1 MADEKIEPVD
11 KDKLDLAIP
20 ETLPTIPLRDLVVFP
35 TMVFPL
41 LIGRQSTLKAVDKAI
56 ETDRLVFLVAQR
68 DPSQEEPS
76 GRDLFRVG
84 VIGRIMQ
91 TLKLPNG
98 LVKVLVEGLARAN
111 AIHTHRDGD
120 NFMTRI
126 DLWEEIDEMT
136 TEIEG
141 GFRHV
146 LDTFRE
152 YVQLNRHLPDE
163 ILFSATAIATSR
175 RLPDFIMGY
184 LNVEMETKQKIL
196 EIRPLFER
204 TVAISRLLDKE
215 IEILKVEKSID
226 SQVRDKISRSQRN
239 FYLQEQMRII
249 KKELG
254 EDIDEDYSDIILY
267 RKKIKKANLPT
278 PVKDKANEELD
289 KLKGMPML
297 SPEASVIKNF
307 LDWIT
312 ALPWTQKTEDKIN
325 IKDAERILE
334 EDHFGLY
341 KPKERILEHL
351 AVLQRVG
358 NVRGQII
365 CFVGPPGVGKTSLG
379 RSIARAMGRNFV
391 RVSLGG
397 IRDEAEIRGHR
408 RTYIGSMPGR
418 IIQSMKRAATIN
430 PVFLLDEVD
439 KMSVD
444 FRGDPSS
451 ALLEVLDP
459 EQNKCFSDHY
469 LEVDYDLSQVMF
481 ITTANVRHNIPIPLQ
496 DRMEIIELP
505 GYLTHEKI
513 EIAIQFLIP
522 KQLKE
527 HGLKSEEI
535 RFSRS
540 AIQGIIE
547 GYTREAGVREL
558 ERDIAKICRKV
569 TRKRVEEPQTKA
581 TSITKTTLEKY
592 LGVPRFRDTEIEEGS
607 RVGMA
612 TGLAWTSTGGEIL
625 NIQVALMKGKG
636 QLTLTGQLGDV
647 MKESAR
653 AALSYIRANADTLG
667 VNPDFYK
674 TREIHIHIPEG
685 SIPKDGP
692 SAGVTLATALL
703 SALRNE
709 PVPADVAM
717 TGEITLMGNIL
728 PIGGLAEKLMAARRA
743 NIQRIIIPRKN
754 EKDLKEIAPAVKNG
768 LNIKLVGHIQEI
780 WKELFVG
787 LPTSADIP
795 LPAKWVSHP
804 QQPRP
809 S

>member
-1 MADEKIEPVD
+1 MTDKKEPEID
-11 KDKLDLAIP
+11 DRLNLEIP
-20 ETLPTIPLRDLVVFP
+20 ENLPTIPLRDLVVFP

-41 LIGRQSTLKAVDKAI
+41 LIGRQSTLKAIDKAT
-56 ETDRLVFLVAQR
+56 ESDRLVFLVAQR
-68 DPSQEEPS
+68 DPAQEEPS

-84 VIGRIMQ
+84 VVGRIMQ

-98 LVKVLVEGLARAN
+98 LVKVLVEGIARAGVVK
-111 AIHTHRDGD
+111 IHREGEG
-120 NFMTRI
+120 FQSQI
-126 DLWEEIDEMT
+126 SVWEETDEMN

-141 GFRHV
+141 ASRHSLEV
-146 LDTFRE
+146 FRE

-163 ILFSATAIATSR
+163 ILFSASAIATSR

-184 LNVEMETKQKIL
+184 VNVEMETKQRIL
-196 EIRPLFER
+196 EIRTLFDR
-204 TVAISRLLDKE
+204 LVAISRLLEKE
-215 IEILKVEKSID
+215 IEILKIEKSID
-226 SQVRDKISRSQRN
+226 SQVREKISRSQRN

-254 EDIDEDYSDIILY
+254 EDIDEDFSDVILY
-267 RKKIKKANLPT
+267 RKKIRKANLPQ
-278 PVKDKANEELD
+278 PVKEKAVEELD

-297 SPEASVIKNF
+297 SPEATVIKNY

-312 ALPWTQKTEDKIN
+312 ALPWVQKTEDN
-325 IKDAERILE
+325 IDIKGADRILN
-334 EDHFGLY
+334 EDHYGLE

-358 NVRGQII
+358 NARGQII

-418 IIQSMKRAATIN
+418 IIQSLKRAATVN

-439 KMSVD
+439 KMSID

-459 EQNKCFSDHY
+459 EQNKHFSDHY
-469 LEVDYDLSQVMF
+469 LEVDYDLSQVIF
-481 ITTANVRHNIPIPLQ
+481 ITTANVRHNIPLPLQ

-513 EIAIQFLIP
+513 EIAQHFLIP

-527 HGLKSEEI
+527 HGLEPGEI

-540 AIQGIIE
+540 SIQWMIE

-569 TRKRVEEPQTKA
+569 TRNRVEEPTNRATK
-581 TSITKTTLEKY
+581 ITKSSLEKY
-592 LGVPRFRDTEIEEGS
+592 LGIPRYRDLEIEEGD

-612 TGLAWTSTGGEIL
+612 TGLAWTSTGGDIL
-625 NIQVALMKGKG
+625 NIQVAMMKGKE

-653 AALSYIRANADTLG
+653 AALSYIRANAESLG

-674 TREIHIHIPEG
+674 TKEIHIHIPEG
-685 SIPKDGP
+685 AIPKDGP
-692 SAGVTLATALL
+692 SAGVTLATAML

-709 PVPADVAM
+709 PVPADIAM
-717 TGEITLMGNIL
+717 TGEITLRGNIL
-728 PIGGLAEKLMAARRA
+728 PIGGLAEKLMAAKRA
-743 NIQRIIIPRKN
+743 KIHHIIIPSRN

-768 LNIKLVGHIQEI
+768 LNIRLVGHIQEI

-787 LPTSADIP
+787 LASSSDTPVSS
-795 LPAKWVSHP
+795 KWVSHP
-804 QQPRP
+804 HQPRP

>member
-1 MADEKIEPVD
+1 MSDKKTSDNPDIADLKIPD
-11 KDKLDLAIP
+11 R
-20 ETLPTIPLRDLVVFP
+20 LPTIPLRDLVVFP

-41 LIGRQSTLKAVDKAI
+41 LIGRQSTLKAI
-56 ETDRLVFLVAQR
+56 EQALENERMVFLVAQR
-68 DPSQEEPS
+68 DPAQEDPT

-84 VIGRIMQ
+84 VVGRIMQ

-98 LVKVLVEGLARAN
+98 LVKVLVEGITRAKVVR
-111 AIHTHRDGD
+111 IHRDGD
-120 NFMTRI
+120 SFKTLVN
-126 DLWEEIDEMT
+126 LWPEEEKLT
-136 TEIEG
+136 TETEG

-146 LDTFRE
+146 LEIFRE

-163 ILFSATAIATSR
+163 ILFSATAMTASP

-184 LNVEMETKQKIL
+184 VNVEMETKQKIL
-196 EIRPLFER
+196 EIQPLFER
-204 TVAISRLLDKE
+204 TVAISHLVEKE
-215 IEILKVEKSID
+215 IEILKIEKSID
-226 SQVRDKISRSQRN
+226 DQVRDKISRSQRN

-254 EDIDEDYSDIILY
+254 EEIDDDFSDIILY
-267 RKKIKKANLPT
+267 RKKIKKAGLPGL
-278 PVKDKANEELD
+278 VKEKANEELE

-297 SPEASVIKNF
+297 SPEATVIKNY

-312 ALPWTQKTEDKIN
+312 ALPWQQKTEDTIN
-325 IKDAERILE
+325 IKDAERILD
-334 EDHFGLY
+334 EDHYGLK

-358 NVRGQII
+358 HVRGQIV
-365 CFVGPPGVGKTSLG
+365 CLVGPPGVGKTSLG
-379 RSIARAMGRNFV
+379 RSIARSMGREFV

-397 IRDEAEIRGHR
+397 VRDEAEIRGHR

-418 IIQSMKRAATIN
+418 IIQSMKRAGTIN

-459 EQNKCFSDHY
+459 EQNQHFSDHY
-469 LEVDYDLSQVMF
+469 MEVDYDLSQVMF
-481 ITTANVRHNIPIPLQ
+481 ITTANVRHNIPIPLL
-496 DRMEIIELP
+496 DRMEIIELQ
-505 GYLTHEKI
+505 GYLEHEKI
-513 EIAIQFLIP
+513 EIARQFLIP
-522 KQLKE
+522 KQLEE
-527 HGLKSEEI
+527 HGLNSKEI
-535 RFSRS
+535 RISKAS
-540 AIQGIIE
+540 IAWIIE

-558 ERDIAKICRKV
+558 ERNIAKICRKI
-569 TRKRVEEPQTKA
+569 TRRRVETAENKPSSVNK
-581 TSITKTTLEKY
+581 TSLQKY
-592 LGVPRFRDTEIEEGS
+592 LGVARYRELEVEEGS

-612 TGLAWTSTGGEIL
+612 TGLAWTNTGGDIL

-647 MKESAR
+647 LKESAR
-653 AALSYIRANADTLG
+653 AALSYIRANAEALG
-667 VNPDFYK
+667 VDPNFYK
-674 TREIHIHIPEG
+674 TREVHIHIPEG
-685 SIPKDGP
+685 AIPKDGP

-709 PVPADVAM
+709 PVPADIAM
-717 TGEITLMGNIL
+717 TGEITLRGNIL
-728 PIGGLAEKLMAARRA
+728 PIGGLAEKLMAAQRA
-743 NIQRIIIPRKN
+743 NIQHIIIPSRN
-754 EKDLKEIAPAVKNG
+754 DKDLTEIAPEVKNG
-768 LNIKLVGHIQEI
+768 LNIRQISHIQEL
-780 WKELFVG
+780 WKEIFVG
-787 LPTSADIP
+787 LAAPPELRRKTKRTPS
-795 LPAKWVSHP
+795 P

>member
-1 MADEKIEPVD
+1 MSNNVETEFS
-11 KDKLDLAIP
+11 DKLDMDIP
-20 ETLPTIPLRDLVVFP
+20 DNLPTIPLRDLVVFP

-41 LIGRQSTLKAVDKAI
+41 LIGRQSTLKAIDKSI
-56 ETDRLVFLVAQR
+56 EGDRLIFLVAQR
-68 DPSQEEPS
+68 DAALEEPT

-84 VIGRIMQ
+84 VVGKIMQ

-98 LVKVLVEGLARAN
+98 LVKVLVEGLARAGV
-111 AIHTHRDGD
+111 ARVHRDGD
-120 NFMTRI
+120 SFRARI
-126 DLWEEIDEMT
+126 DVWEEDDELT
-136 TEIEG
+136 TEVEG
-141 GFRHV
+141 ALRHAM
-146 LDTFRE
+146 DIFRE
-152 YVQLNRHLPDE
+152 YIQLNRHLPDE
-163 ILFSATAIATSR
+163 ILFSASAISGSR

-184 LNVEMETKQKIL
+184 INVDMETKQRIL

-204 TVAISRLLDKE
+204 MVAISQLLEKE
-215 IEILKVEKSID
+215 IEILKIEKSID

-254 EDIDEDYSDIILY
+254 EDVDEDFSDILLY
-267 RKKIKKANLPT
+267 RRKIKKAGLPHL
-278 PVKDKANEELD
+278 VKEKALEELD

-297 SPEASVIKNF
+297 SPEATVIKNY

-312 ALPWTQKTEDKIN
+312 ALPWTDKTQDNID
-325 IKDAERILE
+325 IKDAYRILE
-334 EDHFGLY
+334 EDHYGLE

-351 AVLQRVG
+351 AVLQKVG
-358 NVRGQII
+358 NVRGQIV

-379 RSIARAMGRNFV
+379 RSIARAMGRNFI

-418 IIQSMKRAATIN
+418 IIQSMKRAKTIN

-459 EQNKCFSDHY
+459 EQNKNFSDHY
-469 LEVDYDLSQVMF
+469 MEVDYDLSQVMF

-505 GYLTHEKI
+505 GYLTHEKT
-513 EIAIQFLIP
+513 EIAQQFLIP

-527 HGLKSEEI
+527 HGLMPFEI
-535 RFSRS
+535 QFSRP
-540 AIQGIIE
+540 AIQWMIE

-558 ERDIAKICRKV
+558 ERNIAKICRKV
-569 TRKRVEEPQTKA
+569 TRKRLEERLQAPSKVNK
-581 TSITKTTLEKY
+581 SSLEKY
-592 LGVPRFRDTEIEEGS
+592 LGIPRYREPEIEAGD
-607 RVGMA
+607 RIGMA
-612 TGLAWTSTGGEIL
+612 TGLAWTNTGGDIL

-647 MKESAR
+647 MKESAK
-653 AALSYIRANADTLG
+653 AALSYIRANANALG
-667 VNPDFYK
+667 VSPDFYK
-674 TREIHIHIPEG
+674 TKEIHIHIPEG

-709 PVPADVAM
+709 PVPADIAM
-717 TGEITLMGNIL
+717 TGEITLRGNLL
-728 PIGGLAEKLMAARRA
+728 PIGGLAEKLMAAKRA
-743 NIQRIIIPRKN
+743 SIYYIIIPSRN
-754 EKDLKEIAPAVKNG
+754 EKDLKEIAPAVKKG
-768 LNIKLVGHIQEI
+768 LNIRLVGHIQEI

-787 LPTSADIP
+787 LATSE
-795 LPAKWVSHP
+795 LPQPSSWVSP
-804 QQPRP
+804 PSQPRP

>member
-1 MADEKIEPVD
+1 MSDKKASDNLDVADLE
-11 KDKLDLAIP
+11 IP
-20 ETLPTIPLRDLVVFP
+20 DRLPTIPLRDLVVFP

-41 LIGRQSTLKAVDKAI
+41 LIGRQSTLKAIEQAI
-56 ETDRLVFLVAQR
+56 DNERMVFLVSQR
-68 DPSQEEPS
+68 DPAQEDPT

-84 VIGRIMQ
+84 VVGRIMQ

-98 LVKVLVEGLARAN
+98 LVKVLVEGITRAKVVR
-111 AIHTHRDGD
+111 IHREGD
-120 NFMTRI
+120 SFKTLI
-126 DLWEEIDEMT
+126 EVWSEEEELT
-136 TEIEG
+136 TEVEG

-146 LDTFRE
+146 LEIFRE

-163 ILFSATAIATSR
+163 ILFSATAMTASP

-184 LNVEMETKQKIL
+184 VNVEMDTKQKIL
-196 EIRPLFER
+196 EFRSLFER
-204 TVAISRLLDKE
+204 TVAISHLLEKE
-215 IEILKVEKSID
+215 IEILKIEKSID
-226 SQVRDKISRSQRN
+226 DQVRDKISRSQRN

-254 EDIDEDYSDIILY
+254 EEIDDDFSDIILY
-267 RKKIKKANLPT
+267 RKKIKKAGLPG
-278 PVKDKANEELD
+278 PVKEKANEELE

-297 SPEASVIKNF
+297 SPEATVIKNY

-312 ALPWTQKTEDKIN
+312 ALPWQQKTEDSIN
-325 IKDAERILE
+325 IKDAERILD
-334 EDHFGLY
+334 EDHYGLK

-358 NVRGQII
+358 HVRGQIV
-365 CFVGPPGVGKTSLG
+365 CLVGPPGVGKTSLG
-379 RSIARAMGRNFV
+379 RSIARSMGREFV

-397 IRDEAEIRGHR
+397 VRDEAEIRGHR

-418 IIQSMKRAATIN
+418 IIQSMKRAGTIN

-459 EQNKCFSDHY
+459 EQNKHFSDHY
-469 LEVDYDLSQVMF
+469 MEVDYDLSQVMF

-505 GYLTHEKI
+505 GYLEHEKI
-513 EIAIQFLIP
+513 EIARQFLIP
-522 KQLKE
+522 KQLEE
-527 HGLKSEEI
+527 HGLESKEI
-535 RFSRS
+535 RISRAS
-540 AIQGIIE
+540 IAWIIE

-558 ERDIAKICRKV
+558 ERSIAKICRKV
-569 TRKRVEEPQTKA
+569 TRKRVETAENKPTAVNK
-581 TSITKTTLEKY
+581 TSLQKY
-592 LGVPRFRDTEIEEGS
+592 LSVARYREPEIEEGS

-612 TGLAWTSTGGEIL
+612 TGLAWTSTGGDIL

-653 AALSYIRANADTLG
+653 AALSYIRANAEALG
-667 VNPDFYK
+667 VDSNFYK
-674 TREIHIHIPEG
+674 TREVHIHIPEG
-685 SIPKDGP
+685 AIPKDGP

-709 PVPADVAM
+709 PVPADIAM
-717 TGEITLMGNIL
+717 TGEITLRGNIL

-743 NIQRIIIPRKN
+743 GIQHIIIPSRN
-754 EKDLKEIAPAVKNG
+754 EKDLGEIAPEVKNG
-768 LNIKLVGHIQEI
+768 LNIRQISHIQEL
-780 WKELFVG
+780 WKEIFVG
-787 LPTSADIP
+787 LAAPPELRRSTKRTP
-795 LPAKWVSHP
+795 PP
-804 QQPRP
+804 QHPRP